1 MSQVAVWYN
10 ANSPQLQKKIE
21 ASKGTKLE
29 ANSQASKERKLD
41 PQKISIKREE
51 IPTRRENASEVEVFT
66 LDDSGDEDEDYLNR
80 TENLL
85 EESAMEEAN
94 IVDFSYSKW

>member
-51 IPTRRENASEVEVFT
+51 IPTRR
-66 LDDSGDEDEDYLNR
+66 
-80 TENLL
+80 
-85 EESAMEEAN
+85 
-94 IVDFSYSKW
+94 